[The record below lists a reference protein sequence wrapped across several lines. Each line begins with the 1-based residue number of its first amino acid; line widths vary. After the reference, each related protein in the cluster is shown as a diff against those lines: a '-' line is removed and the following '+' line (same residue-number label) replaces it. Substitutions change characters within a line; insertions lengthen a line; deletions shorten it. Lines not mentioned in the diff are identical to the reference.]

1 MEGQKMQQICNTN
14 CPRGKIRHPVNAS
27 REATPIRIASFSL
40 CGAAAKSLSG
50 LAAGNTRGPAAG
62 RPAQ

>member
-1 MEGQKMQQICNTN
+1 MQQICNTN

-27 REATPIRIASFSL
+27 REATPIRIASTLL
-40 CGAAAKSLSG
+40 CGVAAKSLSG
-50 LAAGNTRGPAAG
+50 VAAGNTRGPAAG